1 MKTEIFMITRRS
13 KRNRTLTLSPG
24 REQELRKQLTSISA
38 PVSADELT
46 NRIFCDDLLKIL
58 EFLPDSF
65 IDLLILDPPYNLDK
79 DFHGLHFRRRD
90 PEGYLTYL
98 ESWFPKLMRC
108 LKPDASV
115 YLCGDWSCAVEHFRM
130 MEKHLI
136 IRNRITWQ
144 REKGRGALR
153 NWKNASEDILFGTCS
168 DQYYFDPDAVKMRR
182 RVIAPY
188 RADGQPK
195 DWEEKDG
202 EKFRMTFPSNFWDDI
217 SVPYWSMPEN
227 TDHPTQKP
235 EKLIAKLILA
245 SSPENGFVFD
255 PFLGSGTTAV
265 TAKKLGRRFC
275 GIECNPEYCC
285 WALERLVRAEKDA
298 RIQGYED
305 GVFWERNS
313 VKTGKKRANVPS
325 TAK

>member
-1 MKTEIFMITRRS
+1 MQKKRS
-13 KRNRTLTLSPG
+13 PRNRTLVLSSE
-24 REQELRKQLTSISA
+24 REQELRKRLKPLSA
-38 PVSADELT
+38 PASAKELE
-46 NRIFCDDLLKIL
+46 NKIFCCDLMKALD
-58 EFLPDSF
+58 FLPDSF
-65 IDLLILDPPYNLDK
+65 VDLMILDPPYNLDK
-79 DFHGLHFRRRD
+79 DFHGLHFARRD
-90 PEGYLTYL
+90 SDSYLKYL

-115 YLCGDWSCAVEHFRM
+115 YLCGDWSCSAEHFLIMKR
-130 MEKHLI
+130 HLI
-136 IRNRITWQ
+136 IRSRITWQ
-144 REKGRGALR
+144 REKGRGSSR
-153 NWKNASEDILFGTCS
+153 NWKNASEDILFGTVSGKYC
-168 DQYYFDPDAVKMRR
+168 FDPDAVKIRR

-188 RADGQPK
+188 RLNGKPK

-202 EKFRMTFPSNFWDDI
+202 ERFRMTYPSNFWDDI

-235 EKLIAKLILA
+235 EKLLAKLILA

-285 WALERLVRAEKDA
+285 WALERLDRADTDP
-298 RIQGYED
+298 RIQGYD
-305 GVFWERNS
+305 SGVFWERNS
-313 VKTGKKRANVPS
+313 VKFRK
-325 TAK
+325 